1 MRDGGMRSQR
11 VEGGLTIT
19 LGSTDKNGGQMLS
32 PSLQWLGGLSF
43 DPKHREVNTTQS
55 HVSAYKCVCVSVCVA
70 TLTVFWT
77 EDFLKKKKKKKRARL
92 EKEREAFD

>member
-1 MRDGGMRSQR
+1 MRDGGMRSRR

-19 LGSTDKNGGQMLS
+19 LGRTDKDGGQMLS

-55 HVSAYKCVCVSVCVA
+55 HVSAYTCVCLCVCGYSYSV
-70 TLTVFWT
+70 L
-77 EDFLKKKKKKKRARL
+77 DRGYSKKK
-92 EKEREAFD
+92 EKIRERERERKAFD